1 MNSNL
6 RLGVLLTILIS
17 ISAFSYFIFFRNTVS
32 ERVEIENEIQTST
45 TISSTSTTL
54 KPENTTSTSTST
66 STSTTST
73 TTTTT
78 TTTIPPNQTVIY
90 ATAQEINNS
99 KKISYDYL
107 KGGCKEDLIGEIEEE
122 WILPYELFIFDE
134 K

>member
-17 ISAFSYFIFFRNTVS
+17 ISAFSYFIFFKDTAS
-32 ERVEIENEIQTST
+32 EQVAIENEIQTST

-54 KPENTTSTSTST
+54 KPENTTSTTTST
-66 STSTTST
+66 T

-107 KGGCKEDLIGEIEEE
+107 KGGCKEDLIGDIEEE
-122 WILPYELFIFDE
+122 WVLPYELFTFNEE
-134 K
+134 KINFRQ